1 LRLARCAS
9 VLVISAALW
18 PGLAGC
24 DRANHDN
31 IERWLSTEKGVEK
44 LTKALRD
51 GDNDADVRAH
61 AAQNLIVHNF
71 TPQLGTVKEALEDMS
86 DAERKDVMTALV
98 PRLWEKARIA
108 HEKDVPTPVQSQ
120 AKDALFEL
128 RGSADE
134 ATRQKIDGYLVEWL
148 AGGYYEGRAT
158 SGRVSGRTIIRQLGP
173 IAGPKLLES
182 ARSVLVRPP
191 DAEGKRPIVGDEL
204 LAAIASTGDPQAV
217 GFLLDLVLK
226 DYKEPT
232 LPKRA
237 LSALFEA
244 YVQPVSG
251 QPVPSRPALVG
262 QADRLGEVAR
272 NENLPGQMN
281 NDAAYLLVA
290 VGPPECIPPLVEM
303 ARLPSAQRS
312 FRAVGLQMGLRC
324 GGAQAMAPVLEAV
337 PATLEYD
344 RGYLDH
350 YVVSELLKAP
360 GAAKVAEQ
368 ARALLSSQSWVAR
381 VAAIEIL
388 AALKQRATA
397 EDDAKRIR
405 QLARDHT
412 VLKGWW
418 GPQKDAPA
426 GKKKPDPTIG
436 QIAEEVAGGLQALA
450 KGPESK

>member
-1 LRLARCAS
+1 LRVARCAS
-9 VLVISAALW
+9 VLVIAAVVG

-31 IERWLSTEKGVEK
+31 LDRWLSTEKGVEK

-51 GDNDADVRAH
+51 SDNDADLRAH
-61 AAQNLIVHNF
+61 AAQNLIVHTS
-71 TPQLGTVKEALEDMS
+71 TPQPGVVKEALEDMS
-86 DAERKDVMTALV
+86 DEDRHAVMAALA
-98 PRLWEKARIA
+98 PRLWEKARLA
-108 HEKDVPTPVQSQ
+108 REKDVPTPMQSQ

-128 RGSADE
+128 RGVADQ
-134 ATRQKIDGYLVEWL
+134 ATRQKMDGYLVEWL

-158 SGRVSGRTIIRQLGP
+158 SGRVSGRTIIRQLGA

-191 DAEGKRPIVGDEL
+191 DAEGKRPLLGDEL
-204 LAAIASTGDPQAV
+204 LAALASTGDPPSTA
-217 GFLLDLVLK
+217 FLLDLVQK

-232 LPKRA
+232 LPRRA

-244 YVQPVSG
+244 YVQPVAG

-272 NENLPGQMN
+272 DQGLDGRMN
-281 NDAAYLLVA
+281 NDAAALLV
-290 VGPPECIPPLVEM
+290 VLGPPECIPPFVEL
-303 ARLPSAQRS
+303 ARLPSPQRS

-324 GGAQAMAPVLEAV
+324 GGAQAVVPILEVL
-337 PATLEYD
+337 PDTLVYEK
-344 RGYLDH
+344 GYLER
-350 YVVSELLKAP
+350 YMLPEILRAP

-368 ARALLSSQSWVAR
+368 ARSLLASQNWVAR
-381 VAAIEIL
+381 ICAIEIL
-388 AALKQRATA
+388 GALKQRAAA

-405 QLARDHT
+405 QLAKDHT

-418 GPQKDAPA
+418 GTQKDAPA

-436 QIAEEVAGGLQALA
+436 QVAEEVAGGLQALA